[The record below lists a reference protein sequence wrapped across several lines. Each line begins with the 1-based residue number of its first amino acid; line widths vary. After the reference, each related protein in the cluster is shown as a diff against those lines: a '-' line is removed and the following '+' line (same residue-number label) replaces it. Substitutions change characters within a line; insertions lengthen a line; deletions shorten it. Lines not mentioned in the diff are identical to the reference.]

1 MKLNH
6 KTTKKLR
13 KKAKQTRNNNTKK
26 GKIPDQNVAKKFLKS
41 QLLACRSTYLT
52 NLPLFDGTV
61 VFINLVKY
69 DFRK

>member
-13 KKAKQTRNNNTKK
+13 KKAKQTSNNNNKK

-41 QLLACRSTYLT
+41 QLLACMST
-52 NLPLFDGTV
+52 
-61 VFINLVKY
+61 
-69 DFRK
+69 